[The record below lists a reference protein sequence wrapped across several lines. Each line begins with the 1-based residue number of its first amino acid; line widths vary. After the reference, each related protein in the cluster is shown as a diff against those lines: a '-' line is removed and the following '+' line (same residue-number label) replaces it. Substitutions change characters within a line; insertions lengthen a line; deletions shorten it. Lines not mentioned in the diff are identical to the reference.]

1 LSPWSTTSVTW
12 DKATPIKPEIV
23 FEGGNAGVHY
33 SGCFTTPSLSL
44 LTTYHRPLERLF
56 TTFEATSAA
65 SALASRFAA
74 QIWVQYPSLWPE
86 TIRALMVHSAEWTEQ
101 MCRQFS

>member
-1 LSPWSTTSVTW
+1 
-12 DKATPIKPEIV
+12 
-23 FEGGNAGVHY
+23 
-33 SGCFTTPSLSL
+33 
-44 LTTYHRPLERLF
+44 LERLF

-74 QIWVQYPSLWPE
+74 QNWVQYPSLWPE